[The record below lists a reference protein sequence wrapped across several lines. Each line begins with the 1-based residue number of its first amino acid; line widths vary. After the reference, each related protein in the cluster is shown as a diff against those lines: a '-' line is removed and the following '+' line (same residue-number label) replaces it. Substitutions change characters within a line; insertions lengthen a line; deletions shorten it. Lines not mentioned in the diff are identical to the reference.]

1 MPRRPDGPPVSR
13 QAHLAARQ
21 RALLARSAELR
32 GAFATELAEGW
43 HQLETP
49 LGWWLKLQASVA
61 AVTQSVRD
69 QARQRPWLAVVLPGV
84 ALSIWRWVR
93 RPRRAARAPER
104 RSDLAWRGAR
114 RLLALYGTWRS
125 VRPWLAP
132 IMGPVLGPVL
142 MPLMTAAL
150 RRWRRR

>member
-1 MPRRPDGPPVSR
+1 MPRRPDAPHVSR
-13 QAHLAARQ
+13 QDQLAARQ
-21 RALLARSAELR
+21 QALIARSTELR
-32 GAFATELAEGW
+32 GALSAELAEGW

-49 LGWWLKLQASVA
+49 LGWWLKLQATVA
-61 AVTQSVRD
+61 TVTQGVRD
-69 QARQRPWLAVVLPGV
+69 QARQRPWLAVLLPM
-84 ALSIWRWVR
+84 ATATLWRWVR
-93 RPRRAARAPER
+93 RPRRAARAPGSLSR
-104 RSDLAWRGAR
+104 LGWRAAR

-132 IMGPVLGPVL
+132 VVGPVLGPVL